1 MKNKTGYLATLYLL
15 FLALLLT
22 SGMLSGVL
30 SEVVYIVAFLLPSAM
45 GVSLAYREKKN
56 ISDTLHL
63 PNRENISLFVPVIFP
78 SISLVL
84 FISILTSVIM
94 RFLFGVTSGVELDN
108 NIFTAIIMH
117 ALVPALLE
125 EMLFRYLPLCL
136 YEKGDGRSLVV
147 ISALF
152 FALVHNDFFVI
163 PYAFIAGVIFMTV
176 DLVCESVWPSVV
188 LHFLNNLLSV
198 LLIFYSGNCTF
209 IYLFYGILILLS
221 AISLAFIAGKGKL
234 YKEKVQSAL
243 SGEKARPTKEFLYLA
258 VPTLILA
265 VSDLV
270 SKI

>member
-1 MKNKTGYLATLYLL
+1 M
-15 FLALLLT
+15 
-22 SGMLSGVL
+22 
-30 SEVVYIVAFLLPSAM
+30 
-45 GVSLAYREKKN
+45 
-56 ISDTLHL
+56 
-63 PNRENISLFVPVIFP
+63 
-78 SISLVL
+78 
-84 FISILTSVIM
+84 
-94 RFLFGVTSGVELDN
+94 
-108 NIFTAIIMH
+108 
-117 ALVPALLE
+117 
-125 EMLFRYLPLCL
+125 
-136 YEKGDGRSLVV
+136 
-147 ISALF
+147 
-152 FALVHNDFFVI
+152 HNDFFVI